1 MTGNKP
7 MMVAAILLAT
17 VACTVAVDWEPA
29 SLITADTLPPCRVSM
44 NNAWGVQAYDNDG
57 NGQDVVHVAYWNETN
72 GYNDVHYL
80 RTTNS
85 GTDWNELFDIS
96 DPEDED
102 NACQPAVAVWG
113 SVWNNHEL
121 CVAFYDEDEISED
134 QRYSIMS
141 RRNDSCGEQNDHWK
155 SIDRRSGSSAE
166 WDEDCS
172 HPSAATSQG
181 PSGKYYLHVVW
192 DDWHDDQLGSVIWYD
207 NVLYDPDDDLSY
219 GSYRSQVTTWDGYED
234 LSPSIAAVWVEGM
247 MSYSVYLHV
256 VYYGRGSESGNADE
270 VWYVRST
277 NNGSDW
283 SQPVNLSN
291 SADLA
296 SQAPSIALTGGS
308 VIAVW
313 QEEDPGDHRLRIAY
327 AQSTDL
333 GSSWGTAQAL
343 PDSVIPQQDRNT
355 APACF
360 TPSVACY
367 GDYVY
372 IACQA
377 GWGDTITPGYGV
389 MFIASSDN
397 GSTWTAEGLGGYT
410 DDEPDLDEGEEGLFP
425 TISVSSGSTAGNKF
439 LSVVYSGY
447 DANDDY
453 RVYWLRGG
461 DIEAIPR
468 GGGQSRNGPLARRVR
483 MDVQPTVVRGMARVR
498 VTFARPGP
506 YSVAVYDACG
516 QRVRILSGSSS
527 ASGTGDLT
535 WDGTDDHGRRVAAGT
550 YLLRLQSGSSAASRC
565 VQLLTR

>member
-207 NVLYDPDDDLSY
+207 ITPSMKCLTVLGVTLSILIPCHPERSE
-219 GSYRSQVTTWDGYED
+219 GSLHSKILRRRTPQNDKHFLLPLVTCCTTRTTTC
-234 LSPSIAAVWVEGM
+234 P
-247 MSYSVYLHV
+247 
-256 VYYGRGSESGNADE
+256 
-270 VWYVRST
+270 T
-277 NNGSDW
+277 
-283 SQPVNLSN
+283 
-291 SADLA
+291 
-296 SQAPSIALTGGS
+296 APT
-308 VIAVW
+308 
-313 QEEDPGDHRLRIAY
+313 DRRLR
-327 AQSTDL
+327 L
-333 GSSWGTAQAL
+333 
-343 PDSVIPQQDRNT
+343 
-355 APACF
+355 
-360 TPSVACY
+360 
-367 GDYVY
+367 
-372 IACQA
+372 
-377 GWGDTITPGYGV
+377 
-389 MFIASSDN
+389 
-397 GSTWTAEGLGGYT
+397 
-410 DDEPDLDEGEEGLFP
+410 
-425 TISVSSGSTAGNKF
+425 
-439 LSVVYSGY
+439 
-447 DANDDY
+447 
-453 RVYWLRGG
+453 
-461 DIEAIPR
+461 
-468 GGGQSRNGPLARRVR
+468 
-483 MDVQPTVVRGMARVR
+483 
-498 VTFARPGP
+498 
-506 YSVAVYDACG
+506 
-516 QRVRILSGSSS
+516 
-527 ASGTGDLT
+527 
-535 WDGTDDHGRRVAAGT
+535 GTD
-550 YLLRLQSGSSAASRC
+550 
-565 VQLLTR
+565 TRI